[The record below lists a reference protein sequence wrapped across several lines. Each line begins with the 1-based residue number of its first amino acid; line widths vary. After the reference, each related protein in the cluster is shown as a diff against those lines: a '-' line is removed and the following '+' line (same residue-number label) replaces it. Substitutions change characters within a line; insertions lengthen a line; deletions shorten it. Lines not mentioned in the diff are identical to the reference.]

1 MAHSGERRLNYRG
14 YFCRSGRSK
23 GSVFWSSISTMRD
36 LPLNALRA
44 FAAVHAHGGVR
55 PAARA
60 LGIAHSAVSRHVAE
74 LERWLGVALTEPGSA
89 GRHGKM
95 LNPAGQSLGR
105 AAQAALEDIA
115 SAAAALR
122 EARSPNSVTLSTTAS
137 VASRWLLPRV
147 GALERKHPRIELSIV
162 VTQKLE
168 DFETRAFDLSIR
180 MGRGP
185 WPDLRCEAL
194 MDDAL
199 YPVMSP
205 SLWERARRPAQ
216 PEDLRG
222 LKLIHDRDPNASW
235 AAWRDVHGPKN
246 LDIRGGVRYT
256 SSDLVL
262 RGAALGQGVALARH
276 RLAYDDLAAG
286 TLMRPFGDLRVD
298 LPKAY
303 WILISSHSLGRAAVK
318 TLVHWLNEQAAEPMP

>member
-1 MAHSGERRLNYRG
+1 MAHSGERRLSRRC
-14 YFCRSGRSK
+14 YFCRSSRSK
-23 GSVFWSSISTMRD
+23 GGVLWSSISTMRD

-55 PAARA
+55 PAARE

-74 LERWLGVALTEPGSA
+74 LERWLGVALTEQGPT
-89 GRHGKM
+89 GRHGK
-95 LNPAGQSLGR
+95 LLSPAGQSLGR

-115 SAAAALR
+115 GAAAALR

-137 VASRWLLPRV
+137 VASCWLLPRL
-147 GALERKHPRIELSIV
+147 GGLERKYPRIELSIV

-168 DFETRAFDLSIR
+168 DFETRAIDLSIR

-185 WPDLRCEAL
+185 WPDVRCEAL

-205 SLWERARRPAQ
+205 SFWERARRPTQ
-216 PEDLRG
+216 PEHLRG
-222 LKLIHDRDPNASW
+222 IKLIHDRDPNASW

-246 LDIRGGVRYT
+246 LDIRGGVRYA

-262 RGAALGQGVALARH
+262 RGAALGYGVALARH

-286 TLMRPFGDLRVD
+286 ALMRPFGELKVD

-303 WILISSHSLGRAAVK
+303 WILVPSRSLGRAAVK
-318 TLVHWLNEQAAEPMP
+318 TLVHWLNEQAAEPIP